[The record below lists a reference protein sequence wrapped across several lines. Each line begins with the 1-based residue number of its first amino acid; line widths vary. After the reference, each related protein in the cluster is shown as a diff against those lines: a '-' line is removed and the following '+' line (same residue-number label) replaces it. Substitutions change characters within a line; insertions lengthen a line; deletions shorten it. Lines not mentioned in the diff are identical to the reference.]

1 MAFRLQNMGVV
12 RHISC
17 LQIHVPLP
25 YDSVPSKLRLDHS
38 LCKRLKQRRQ
48 MELLRKKEK
57 KKKIFLSFDD

>member
-38 LCKRLKQRRQ
+38 LCKILKQKRQ
-48 MELLRKKEK
+48 MESLREKGYKEK
-57 KKKIFLSFDD
+57 YF